1 MSAYIVEKDTI
12 NEIVG
17 ACVTYG
23 LASVEIGDVVGQIL
37 WDANRAAVAYRY
49 GEKVTEAEYSYYP
62 TPATIGQR
70 ARSLSNLIYQCV
82 DHPAWTSFE
91 AREICVRLSVA
102 MLQEIPGYADG
113 VTR

>member
-70 ARSLSNLIYQCV
+70 AMPQVASRLGVCGTNQTGLS
-82 DHPAWTSFE
+82 
-91 AREICVRLSVA
+91 
-102 MLQEIPGYADG
+102 
-113 VTR
+113 